1 MRIDAADTGC
11 LLTRK
16 PFERKQNYRFTKN
29 ILINIHVNNIT
40 LKTFNYRDIM
50 AF

>member
-11 LLTRK
+11 LLTLK
-16 PFERKQNYRFTKN
+16 PFERRQNHYFTNN
-29 ILINIHVNNIT
+29 ISITVHVNNIT
-40 LKTFNYRDIM
+40 LNTFNYKDIM

>member
-11 LLTRK
+11 LLTLK
-16 PFERKQNYRFTKN
+16 PFERKQNHHFAKN
-29 ILINIHVNNIT
+29 ILITVLVNNIT
-40 LKTFNYRDIM
+40 LNTFNYRDIL

>member
-16 PFERKQNYRFTKN
+16 PFERKQKPSFYEEYIKKCTCE
-29 ILINIHVNNIT
+29 
-40 LKTFNYRDIM
+40 
-50 AF
+50 